1 MMRYNYWIAL
11 LNETYLFL
19 AVCCGLNLFYYRKWS
34 GVGDAIN
41 SLISVFFSALVLLL
55 PVFVAVWYGYSKNH

>member
-1 MMRYNYWIAL
+1 MRYNYWIAL

-19 AVCCGLNLFYYRKWS
+19 AVCCGLNLLYYRKWS
-34 GVGDAIN
+34 GVGDTIN
-41 SLISVFFSALVLLL
+41 SLIAVFFSAFVLLL